1 MPSTSTTDE
10 PLDGTLA
17 GHLQTVGASCEP
29 CNPEVA
35 DHPRVSVPQLPGW
48 EPVPADLFPN
58 AYHVLVNP
66 SHREQEWAP
75 NVVLLHGRLTAP
87 VDAEALLACGGADSR
102 ALPEW
107 HEHVVSRAPHQGH
120 PSAFI
125 QGSYTV
131 NDRTFAATNRYVV
144 SSVGSS
150 QFLTQLTV
158 TIFQSQAEEL
168 DVDVVVFN
176 SALNIAMG

>member
-1 MPSTSTTDE
+1 M
-10 PLDGTLA
+10 
-17 GHLQTVGASCEP
+17 
-29 CNPEVA
+29 
-35 DHPRVSVPQLPGW
+35 
-48 EPVPADLFPN
+48 
-58 AYHVLVNP
+58 
-66 SHREQEWAP
+66 
-75 NVVLLHGRLTAP
+75 
-87 VDAEALLACGGADSR
+87 
-102 ALPEW
+102 
-107 HEHVVSRAPHQGH
+107 VSRAPHQGH